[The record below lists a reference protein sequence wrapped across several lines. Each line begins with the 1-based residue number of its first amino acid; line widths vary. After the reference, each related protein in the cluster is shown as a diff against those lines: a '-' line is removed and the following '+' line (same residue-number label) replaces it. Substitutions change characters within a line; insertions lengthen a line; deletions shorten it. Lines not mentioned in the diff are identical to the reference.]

1 MPFLKRS
8 FENPVLVP
16 ESDLPWEAEGAFNGS
31 ALREKNKTHLFYRA
45 QSLPL
50 LHEDGPWLSL
60 SSIGHVESTDGV
72 HFKKHRIAFEPEFSW
87 ERYGCEDPRIT
98 KFEDLFYV
106 FYTALSLFPF
116 RAEGIKAGVAITKD
130 FKHFEKHAVTPFN
143 AKAMTMF
150 PERINGKIWTLLS
163 VNTDQPPATIALATF
178 DTSEEMWDEDRW
190 NAWYSELDQHGFN
203 LQRHPD
209 DHIEIGAP
217 PIKTK
222 KGWLLLYSYIQNYH
236 SDEPLFTIE
245 AVLLDL
251 HNPKKILGRTT
262 MPLLTPEEE
271 YERYG
276 KVKNIVFPTGVTLRG
291 DTLSVYYGAAD
302 TTTCLATGSLKTLL
316 KELLAKEAS
325 RPKLKRYQKNPTLL
339 PIAEHAW
346 EKKAVFNPAAI
357 DEEGTVRI
365 LYRAMGDDDTSVL
378 GYAESKNAFR
388 ITERFPD
395 PVYVPR
401 APFEVKQSGGNSGC
415 EDPRLTR
422 FDDTYYMLYTAVD
435 AANPPRVALTTIPAN
450 DFLNQNFSQFT
461 PPVLISPPGIDD
473 KDACLFPE
481 KINGQYVIL
490 HRIQPSIDINFV
502 SSLDFDGATTWLTHN
517 PFIFPRPG
525 FWDSKKIGINT
536 APIKTKAGWLILYH
550 GVSEHDSQYR
560 VGAFL
565 LDLEHPEKVIGRSL
579 HPLFEPEKEYEKVG
593 IVPNVVFPC
602 GAIVRDNTL
611 ITYYGGADKVIGVA
625 SIPLPKL
632 LKSLLSDPF

>member
-1 MPFLKRS
+1 M
-8 FENPVLVP
+8 
-16 ESDLPWEAEGAFNGS
+16 
-31 ALREKNKTHLFYRA
+31 
-45 QSLPL
+45 
-50 LHEDGPWLSL
+50 
-60 SSIGHVESTDGV
+60 
-72 HFKKHRIAFEPEFSW
+72 
-87 ERYGCEDPRIT
+87 
-98 KFEDLFYV
+98 
-106 FYTALSLFPF
+106 
-116 RAEGIKAGVAITKD
+116 
-130 FKHFEKHAVTPFN
+130 
-143 AKAMTMF
+143 
-150 PERINGKIWTLLS
+150 
-163 VNTDQPPATIALATF
+163 
-178 DTSEEMWDEDRW
+178 
-190 NAWYSELDQHGFN
+190 
-203 LQRHPD
+203 
-209 DHIEIGAP
+209 
-217 PIKTK
+217 
-222 KGWLLLYSYIQNYH
+222 
-236 SDEPLFTIE
+236 
-245 AVLLDL
+245 
-251 HNPKKILGRTT
+251 
-262 MPLLTPEEE
+262 
-271 YERYG
+271 
-276 KVKNIVFPTGVTLRG
+276 RG

-302 TTTCLATGSLKTLL
+302 TTTCLATGSLKVLL
-316 KELLAKEAS
+316 KEILAKESS
-325 RPKLKRYQKNPTLL
+325 RPKLKRYLKNPTLL
-339 PIAEHAW
+339 PITEHAW

-357 DEEGTVRI
+357 DENGTVRI
-365 LYRAMGDDDTSVL
+365 LYRAMSDDDTSVF
-378 GYAESKNAFR
+378 GYAESRNAYR
-388 ITERFPD
+388 ITKRLPD

-401 APFEVKQSGGNSGC
+401 APFEIKQSGGNSGC

-435 AANPPRVALTTIPAN
+435 TVSPPRVALTTIPAN
-450 DFLNQNFSQFT
+450 DLLNQNFSRFT

-502 SSLDFDGATTWLTHN
+502 STLDFDGATTWLTHN

>member
-8 FENPVLVP
+8 FENPILVP

-31 ALREKNKTHLFYRA
+31 ALREKGKTHLFYRA

-60 SSIGHVESTDGV
+60 SSIGHVESSDGI
-72 HFKKHRIAFEPEFSW
+72 HFKKHRIAFEPEEHW
-87 ERYGCEDPRIT
+87 ERYGCEDPRVT
-98 KFEDLFYV
+98 KFEDQYYV
-106 FYTALSLFPF
+106 FYTALSEFPF
-116 RAEGIKAGVAITKD
+116 RAEGITVGLGVTKD
-130 FKHFEKHAVTPFN
+130 FKRFEKHHLTPFN

-178 DTSEEMWDEDRW
+178 DHVEEMWDKERW
-190 NAWYSELDQHGFN
+190 LTWYQNLEKHSFE
-203 LQRHPD
+203 LQREEK
-209 DHIEIGAP
+209 DHIEIGTP

-222 KGWLLLYSYIQNYH
+222 KGWLLVYSYIQNYLT
-236 SDEPLFTIE
+236 DNPLFTLE
-245 AVLLDL
+245 ALLLDL
-251 HNPKKILGRTT
+251 KNPRKVLGRTT

-276 KVKNIVFPTGVTLRG
+276 KVKNIVFPTGLTLRG

-302 TTTCLATGSLKTLL
+302 TTTCVATGSLKMLL
-316 KELLAKEAS
+316 KEILAKPAS
-325 RPKLKRYQKNPTLL
+325 RAKLKRHGKK
-339 PIAEHAW
+339 PILEPVADHNW
-346 EKKAVFNPAAI
+346 EKKAVFNPAAV
-357 DEEGTVRI
+357 DEDGTVRI

-378 GYAESKNAFR
+378 GYAESHNAFR
-388 ITERFPD
+388 ITRRLPN

-401 APFEVKQSGGNSGC
+401 APFEIKQSGGNSGC

-435 AANPPRVALTTIPAN
+435 TINPPRVALSTIAVR
-450 DFLNQNFSQFT
+450 DFLAYRFDRFSE
-461 PPVLISPPGIDD
+461 PVLISPPGIDD

-502 SSLDFDGATTWLTHN
+502 SSLNFDGATTWLVHN

-536 APIKTKAGWLILYH
+536 APIKTRSGWLILYH

-560 VGAFL
+560 VGAIL

-579 HPLFEPEKEYEKVG
+579 HPLFEPEKEFEKVG
-593 IVPNVVFPC
+593 VVPNVVFPC
-602 GAIVRDNTL
+602 GAVVRDNTL

-632 LKSLLSDPF
+632 LKSLLADPF